1 MIGIPKRDE
10 AAPYYFRYIDLIADG
25 NILQVLRTQMEEALS
40 LFSGISEEKSLHRY
54 QPEKWSLRQLLGHIN
69 DAERVFTYR
78 ALSFARGDAGPLP
91 GFDQDPWVS
100 AANADAYTWANHV
113 EDFQA
118 VRLSTMTML
127 RNFPAEAWEKR
138 GVASDNSI
146 TVRALAF
153 IMAGPVA
160 HHLAVRK
167 EKYL

>member
-1 MIGIPKRDE
+1 MIGIPQSDE
-10 AAPYYFRYIDLIADG
+10 AASYYFRYIDLIKDD
-25 NILQVLRTQMEEALS
+25 NLLRVLRTQMEESLS

-69 DAERVFTYR
+69 DAERVFAYR
-78 ALSFARGDAGPLP
+78 TLSFARGDAGPLP

-100 AANADAYTWANHV
+100 AASADACTWASHV

-127 RNFPAEAWEKR
+127 RNFPPEAWAKR

-146 TVRALAF
+146 SVRALAF
-153 IMAGPVA
+153 IMAGHVA
-160 HHLAVRK
+160 HHLAVMK
-167 EKYL
+167 DKYL

>member
-1 MIGIPKRDE
+1 MIGIPERDE
-10 AAPYYFRYIDLIADG
+10 AAPYYFRYIDLIDDG

-54 QPEKWSLRQLLGHIN
+54 QPEKWSLRQLLGHV
-69 DAERVFTYR
+69 D
-78 ALSFARGDAGPLP
+78 
-91 GFDQDPWVS
+91 
-100 AANADAYTWANHV
+100 
-113 EDFQA
+113 DFQA
-118 VRLSTMTML
+118 VRLSTITML

-153 IMAGPVA
+153 IMAGHVA
-160 HHLAVRK
+160 HHLSVMR

>member
-1 MIGIPKRDE
+1 MIGIPERDE
-10 AAPYYFRYIDLIADG
+10 AAPYYFRYIDLIDDD
-25 NILQVLRTQMEEALS
+25 NILQVLSTQMEEALS
-40 LFSGISEEKSLHRY
+40 LFSGISEEKSLQRY

-69 DAERVFTYR
+69 DAERVFTFR

-100 AANADAYTWANHV
+100 AAQAEAHTWASHV

-118 VRLSTMTML
+118 VRLSTITML
-127 RNFPAEAWEKR
+127 RNFPAEAWQKR

-153 IMAGPVA
+153 IMAGHVA
-160 HHLAVRK
+160 HHLAVMK

>member
-1 MIGIPKRDE
+1 MIGIPQRDE
-10 AAPYYFRYIDLIADG
+10 AAPYYFRYIDLIDDG
-25 NILQVLRTQMEEALS
+25 NILQVLRTQMEEALA

-100 AANADAYTWANHV
+100 AGQAEAHTWASHM

-146 TVRALAF
+146 SVRALAF
-153 IMAGPVA
+153 IMAGHVA
-160 HHLAVRK
+160 HHLAVMR